1 MMHLYAFHQ
10 DMNMRFAIILC
21 ALILCA
27 WTETP
32 DLFANDGESS
42 DDCKVDLIKKLDN
55 ITRGTGTWVSIHRE
69 NPTAKKSSRYLYN
82 NNEGT

>member
-1 MMHLYAFHQ
+1 MMRSYASYQ
-10 DMNMRFAIILC
+10 DMNTHFAIISC

-69 NPTAKKSSRYLYN
+69 NRTTKK
-82 NNEGT
+82 